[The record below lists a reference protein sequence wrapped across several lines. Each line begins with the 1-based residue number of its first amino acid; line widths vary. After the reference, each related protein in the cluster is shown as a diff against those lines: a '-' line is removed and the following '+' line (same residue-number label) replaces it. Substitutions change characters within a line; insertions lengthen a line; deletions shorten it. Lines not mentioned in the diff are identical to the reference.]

1 MSIPNPMTQPH
12 QPTGAAR
19 PRSSLAIFALLFI
32 AMAMSAI
39 FFHLSRLHGFN
50 QHVPQFIALALVAG
64 ALYLAGVY
72 LVEQFTLGWPALLVI
87 LVAAAAFRV
96 ILLPAKPP
104 LSDDVYRYQWEG
116 KVQAL
121 SLNPY
126 TVYPAEP
133 RLLRLQDPK
142 HPLTTGAT
150 TPTVYPP
157 LSEISFAWVRTIP
170 GYKALYT
177 GLDLATLG
185 VLLLILAS
193 LQQTLHR
200 VLTYAWNPTVLVSF
214 SLCGHQ
220 DSLAIF
226 TLMLAHLFIIRRK
239 PVLSNVFLALSFA
252 SKFFALLFL
261 PLFLKRPRWA
271 SSGVFAGVAVLCY
284 LPFASAGWKLFHGL
298 SNYAA
303 GWEGND
309 SLFRLIYAAS
319 ASKVQAEFVAG
330 VLVLAVVAG
339 VIPARIPLLR
349 AGLFLT
355 ASLLLLSP
363 NAFPWYFTWSIP
375 FLCFYPSASWLLMSV
390 TCVLG
395 YAPVVAYAAGQP
407 YRNSPLI
414 LALEYAPVLAWLA
427 WSGWKGLGQPR
438 QEEEWDRKA

>member
-1 MSIPNPMTQPH
+1 MTQPH
-12 QPTGAAR
+12 LQAGVRR
-19 PRSSLAIFALLFI
+19 PCSYLALFALLFI

-50 QHVPQFIALALVAG
+50 QHVPQFIALAFVAG
-64 ALYLAGVY
+64 ALYLVGVA
-72 LVEQFTLGWPALLVI
+72 LVEQFTFGWPALLVI
-87 LVAAAAFRV
+87 LAAAAAFRV
-96 ILLPAKPP
+96 ILLPVKPP

-133 RLLRLQDPK
+133 RLLHLQDPR
-142 HPLTTGAT
+142 HPLTTGTT

-157 LSEISFAWVRTIP
+157 ISELSFAWVRTIP
-170 GYKALYT
+170 AYKALYT
-177 GLDLATLG
+177 GFDLATLG

-193 LQQTLHR
+193 LQQPLHR
-200 VLTYAWNPTVLVSF
+200 GLTYAWNPTVLISF

-226 TLMLAHLFIIRRK
+226 TLMLAYLLIISRK
-239 PVLSNVFLALSFA
+239 PLLSNVFLAFSFA

-261 PLFLKRPRWA
+261 PLFLNRRRWA
-271 SSGVFAGVAVLCY
+271 SSGVFAGVVVLCY

-309 SLFRLIYAAS
+309 SLFRLVYAAS
-319 ASKVQAEFVAG
+319 ASKAQAEFVAG
-330 VLVLAVVAG
+330 VLVLAAVAG
-339 VIPARIPLLR
+339 VIRARMPLLR
-349 AGLFLT
+349 AGLFIT

-375 FLCFYPSASWLLMSV
+375 FLCFYPAAPWLLMSV
-390 TCVLG
+390 TCALG

-414 LALEYAPVLAWLA
+414 LALEYVPVFVWLA
-427 WSGWKGLGQPR
+427 WSGWKGLGRPR
-438 QEEEWDRKA
+438 QEEGWKA